1 MAKWMSVAQIKE
13 KIKES
18 SAEEVTSRYLEVIE
32 KSKINGY
39 LTISDKAF
47 EQAKKIDK
55 EGHEGPLAGV
65 PIAIKDNISVVGLP
79 NSCGSKIL
87 EGYVPPF
94 NAHVIEK
101 LLSAGAVIL
110 GKTNMDEF
118 AMGSS
123 TETSHF
129 GPTANPWDL
138 ERVPGGSSGGS
149 AAVVAAGEAPFAL
162 GSDTGGSVRCPASF
176 CGVVGLKPTY
186 GAVSRYGVVAYANS
200 LEQVGPLANNV
211 EDIAVL
217 MDVIAGYDRR
227 DSTSIDSKTEYL
239 KALVDDVKGLK

>member
-1 MAKWMSVAQIKE
+1 MAKWMSVAQVKDQIE
-13 KIKES
+13 ES
-18 SAEEVTSRYLEVIE
+18 SAEEVISSYLEVIR

-39 LTISDKAF
+39 ISVSEKAI
-47 EQAKKIDK
+47 EQAKKIDN
-55 EGHEGPLAGV
+55 EGQDGLLAGV
-65 PIAIKDNISVVGLP
+65 PIAIKDNISVKGLP
-79 NSCGSKIL
+79 NSCGSRIL
-87 EGYVPPF
+87 EGYIPPF
-94 NAHVIEK
+94 DAHVVEK
-101 LLSAGAVIL
+101 LLVAGAVIL

-123 TETSHF
+123 TETSYF

-162 GSDTGGSVRCPASF
+162 GSDTGGSVRCPAAF

-186 GAVSRYGVVAYANS
+186 GIVSRYGVIAYANS

-211 EDIAVL
+211 
-217 MDVIAGYDRR
+217 DRYR
-227 DSTSIDSKTEYL
+227 NSHGCYCRL
-239 KALVDDVKGLK
+239 